1 MKVDVFNLNGE
12 PVEKI
17 ELPKVFSE
25 NFRPD
30 VIRRAVIALQ
40 SQRRQPYGPNVL
52 AGLRTSAHY
61 HGSRRKRYTMM
72 MRDMARMSR
81 IHGGAP
87 NMSFRARKVPQ
98 AVKGRRAFP
107 PRVEKIW
114 EQKINKKEKN
124 LALRSAIAAT
134 ANKEIV
140 KNRGHA
146 IDKIKILPL
155 IVKDDI
161 ESLKKTKDVEKL
173 FLSLGLENEL
183 KRLDKRKVR
192 AGRGKMRGR
201 KYKGKIGP
209 LIVVDKDKE
218 IKKACEN
225 LIGVDVLNVKN
236 ISVEYLAPGS
246 MPGRLT
252 IWSKS
257 SIEKLSVLYGSI

>member
-1 MKVDVFNLNGE
+1 MKVDVLNLNGE

-17 ELPKVFSE
+17 DLPQVFNESY
-25 NFRPD
+25 RPD
-30 VIRRAVIALQ
+30 VIRRAVISLQ

-72 MRDMARMSR
+72 MRDMARMQR

-87 NMSFRARKVPQ
+87 HMAWRARKVPQ

-107 PRVEKIW
+107 PKVEKIW

-134 ANKEIV
+134 ANKDIV
-140 KNRGHA
+140 MTRGHA
-146 IDKIKILPL
+146 IDKIKTLPL

-161 ESLKKTKDVEKL
+161 EKLKKTKDVEKL
-173 FLSLGLENEL
+173 LLSLGLEEEL

-192 AGRGKMRGR
+192 PGKGKMRGR
-201 KYKGKIGP
+201 KYKGRIGP
-209 LIVVDKDKE
+209 LIIVEKDKD
-218 IKKACEN
+218 IKKACKN
-225 LIGVDVLNVKN
+225 MTGVDVLNVKN
-236 ISVEYLAPGS
+236 ISVEHLAPGS
-246 MPGRLT
+246 TAGRLT

-257 SIEKLSVLYGSI
+257 SIEKLSV

>member
-1 MKVDVFNLNGE
+1 MKIDVLNLNGE

-17 ELPKVFSE
+17 DLPKVFSE

-40 SQRRQPYGPNVL
+40 SQRRQPYGPDVL
-52 AGLRTSAHY
+52 AGLRSSAHY
-61 HGSRRKRYTMM
+61 HGSRRYRYTMM

-87 NMSFRARKVPQ
+87 NMGWRARKVPQ
-98 AVKGRRAFP
+98 AVKGRMAHP
-107 PRVEKIW
+107 PKVEKIW
-114 EQKINKKEKN
+114 AQKINKKEKR

-134 ANKEIV
+134 GNKDIV
-140 KNRGHA
+140 KNRGHV
-146 IDKIKILPL
+146 IDKIKTLPL

-161 ESLKKTKDVEKL
+161 ESIKKTKDVEKL
-173 FLSLGLENEL
+173 FLSLGLDGEL

-192 AGRGKMRGR
+192 AGKGKMRGR
-201 KYKGKIGP
+201 KYKEKIGP
-209 LIVVDKDKE
+209 LIIVDKDKH
-218 IKKACEN
+218 IKRACEN
-225 LIGVDVLNVKN
+225 LTGVDVLNVKN

-246 MPGRLT
+246 LPGRLT

-257 SIEKLSVLYGSI
+257 SIEKLSV